1 MTLRI
6 EALQAITIRLPGGEL
21 RDLRPGQPI
30 TLPTELA
37 RKLLVK
43 AAGKV
48 KMVSL
53 GQPCLI
59 PGTCIEWDSP
69 LFGRLRGEL
78 LAVCADA
85 HVEIFHPLTQTV
97 AKIPQAWLRDPLK

>member
-1 MTLRI
+1 MRI

-21 RDLRPGQPI
+21 RDLRPGEPV

-37 RKLLVK
+37 RKLLAK
-43 AAGKV
+43 APGKV

-59 PGTCIEWDSP
+59 PGTWIEWDSP
-69 LFGRLRGEL
+69 LFGRLTGEL
-78 LAVCADA
+78 LAVCADGQ
-85 HVEIFHPLTQTV
+85 VEVFHPLTETV
-97 AKIPQAWLRDPLK
+97 AKIPQAWLRGPLK